1 MFFCRFRSSSVVVV
15 TDLVVFDDGD
25 DDLVVVVV
33 VVFVLAKHVLMSMF
47 HSSFD
52 RVNIYWF

>member
-33 VVFVLAKHVLMSMF
+33 VFALAKHVWMSMF

-52 RVNIYWF
+52 RVNVYWF

>member
-33 VVFVLAKHVLMSMF
+33 VFVLAKHVWMSMF